1 MIVVYVFVLFCMFV
15 CLIFKSKR
23 YLHMLQQNLYNENNR
38 YLKWVFR
45 NSKQFLDLDIIAIF
59 VSLIGMLVV
68 YDLEK
73 ISILLILALGAIFL
87 VLAYLWRSRLQHD
100 QNKKPLVITKRVRRL
115 IVTTS
120 ILYLIPVVFLL
131 LQNSD
136 SQFAWIMITLL
147 SVMIFLNPFVVF
159 LANIINFP
167 IERGVYH
174 YYKHKAQ
181 SKLKSMPNLKII
193 GITGSYGKTSSNNIL
208 S

>member
-147 SVMIFLNPFVVF
+147 SVMIF
-159 LANIINFP
+159 
-167 IERGVYH
+167 
-174 YYKHKAQ
+174 
-181 SKLKSMPNLKII
+181 
-193 GITGSYGKTSSNNIL
+193 
-208 S
+208 